1 MRTKEIGI
9 ITLMCLLLLYFYKTP
24 ILNTKDAVLKAEMY
38 LKNPLKQSYTAQ
50 LNVNVMELTA
60 DQINTQLHHQTGM
73 LNRMLN
79 RKEWVIMLQFDNR
92 NPTVVIDAHNGKL
105 IQIIGATN

>member
-1 MRTKEIGI
+1 
-9 ITLMCLLLLYFYKTP
+9 MCLLLFLLYSYKTP
-24 ILNTKDAVLKAEMY
+24 ILDTKDAVLKAEMY
-38 LKNPLKQSYTAQ
+38 LNNPPQQTYTAQ

>member
-1 MRTKEIGI
+1 MP
-9 ITLMCLLLLYFYKTP
+9 ITISIFFYKTP
-24 ILNTKDAVLKAEMY
+24 ILDTKDAVLKAEMY
-38 LKNPLKQSYTAQ
+38 LNNPPQQTYTAQ

-60 DQINTQLHHQTGM
+60 EQIKTQLHHQTGM
-73 LNRMLN
+73 LNRMFN